1 MWALDN
7 RTSFAAGRNWTRD
20 KDGVHWWIV
29 AVKATFDVN
38 HQGRAIL
45 ADVQPPPVLAPEYFG
60 DPGASSLRHDSD
72 LLAPKPGTDVL
83 AVAHA
88 HAPGGRPAPTVP
100 VSLRVGALSK
110 QLLVHGERTYDSL
123 GVGLSAPQ
131 RFITHPIRYEYAF
144 GGFDAADP
152 DPARQRMDARNPVGR
167 GFVRKSL
174 SRAGQPAHAVEYPDG
189 DPATVG
195 PAGFGP
201 IDPSWSPRR
210 ELAGTY
216 DARWEQT
223 RRPLLP
229 DDYDPEFAMSAPTD
243 QRADG
248 PVLGER
254 VELLNMTPE
263 GTFRVEVPR
272 IALAFITRFGA
283 RRQEQPA
290 RLTALILEPEERRL
304 SLVWQ
309 SCLRVSAVDA
319 DYLDV
324 TEIREHRGAA

>member
-7 RTSFAAGRNWTRD
+7 RTGYAAARNWARD

-29 AVKATFDVN
+29 AVKATFDVSP
-38 HQGRAIL
+38 QGRAVL
-45 ADVQPPPVLAPEYFG
+45 ADVQPEPVLAPEYFG

-83 AVAHA
+83 AIAHA
-88 HAPGGRPAPTVP
+88 HAPGGRPATAVP
-100 VSLRVGALSK
+100 VTLRVGALTK
-110 QLLVHGERTYDSL
+110 QLRVHGERTYDSL
-123 GVGLSAPQ
+123 GVGLSAPEP
-131 RFITHPIRYEYAF
+131 FSTAPIRYEYAF
-144 GGFDAADP
+144 GGFDTADP
-152 DPARQRMDARNPVGR
+152 DPARQRMDERNPVGR
-167 GFVRKSL
+167 GFVRRSL
-174 SRAGQPAHAVEYPDG
+174 TRAGQLAHAIEYPDG
-189 DPATVG
+189 DPADAG

-201 IDPSWSPRR
+201 VDPSWSPRR
-210 ELAGTY
+210 QLAGTY

-229 DDYDPEFAMSAPTD
+229 ADYDPEFAMSAPAD
-243 QRADG
+243 QRAAG

-254 VELLNMTPE
+254 VELHNMTPE
-263 GTFRVEVPR
+263 GILRVEVPR
-272 IALAFITRFGA
+272 VALAFTTRFGA
-283 RRQEQPA
+283 RRQEQPS

-309 SCLRVSAVDA
+309 SCLRVAAPDA

>member
-7 RTSFAAGRNWTRD
+7 RTSYAAARNWARD

-29 AVKATFDVN
+29 AVKASFDVN
-38 HQGRAIL
+38 PQGRAVL
-45 ADVQPPPVLAPEYFG
+45 SDVQPPPVLAPEYFG
-60 DPGASSLRHDSD
+60 DPGASSLRLDSD
-72 LLAPKPGTDVL
+72 LLAPKPGVDVL
-83 AVAHA
+83 AIAHA
-88 HAPGGRPAPTVP
+88 HAPGGRPAATVP
-100 VSLRVGALSK
+100 VSLRVGALVK
-110 QLLVHGERTYDSL
+110 QLRVHGERTYDSL
-123 GVGLSAPQ
+123 DVGLSAPE
-131 RFITHPIRYEYAF
+131 RFTTHPIRYEHAF
-144 GGFDAADP
+144 GGFDTADP
-152 DPARQRMDARNPVGR
+152 DPARQRMDDRNPIGR
-167 GFVRKSL
+167 GFVRRSL
-174 SRAGQPAHAVEYPDG
+174 TRAGQPAHQVEYPDG
-189 DPATVG
+189 DPEARG

-229 DDYDPEFAMSAPTD
+229 ADYDPEFAMSAPAD
-243 QRADG
+243 QRAHG

-263 GTFRVEVPR
+263 GLLRVDVPR
-272 IALAFITRFGA
+272 IALGFTTRFGA
-283 RRQEQPA
+283 RRQEQPSQ
-290 RLTALILEPEERRL
+290 LTALILEPEERRL

-309 SCLRVSAVDA
+309 SCLRVTALDA

-324 TEIREHRGAA
+324 TEIREQRGAA